1 MLTLEDPILIYAGAT
16 FVQDFGYATRAS
28 ATAAKVRV
36 DLTGGTLRLQV
47 REKVA
52 SPDVLLELTTTAG
65 GIVLTDATN
74 GYYSLRL
81 SATATAALTW
91 KKGIGDL
98 EVTFADGSVK
108 RLWRATFLV
117 DAEVTR

>member
-1 MLTLEDPILIYAGAT
+1 MLVLDDPITIYAGAT
-16 FVQDFGYATRAS
+16 FAQDFGYATRAS

-36 DLTGGTLRLQV
+36 DLTGCTLRLQV
-47 REKVA
+47 REKITSA
-52 SPDVLLELTTTAG
+52 DTLLELTTANN
-65 GIVLTDATN
+65 GIVLTDAVN
-74 GYYSLRL
+74 GYYALRL
-81 SATATAALTW
+81 SAAATAALTW

-108 RLWRATFLV
+108 RLWRAVFIV